1 MGFSSKFISVSLVVA
16 FALLFS
22 FTDARDH
29 LVGGKPECWKVP
41 STESDDFLNK
51 WAQKTRFQIGDSL
64 VWKYDSKKDSVLQ
77 VTREAYLSCNTSN
90 PIAAHKEDETKIEL
104 TKSGPYYFISGTQA
118 YCEKGEKLIVVVM
131 AARNRPSGAVSPAIA
146 PSPDSEFGAPAVA
159 PTSAASGLKGGLNL
173 IVAVAVLAGFF
184 MI

>member
-64 VWKYDSKKDSVLQ
+64 
-77 VTREAYLSCNTSN
+77 
-90 PIAAHKEDETKIEL
+90 
-104 TKSGPYYFISGTQA
+104 G
-118 YCEKGEKLIVVVM
+118 KLPEIL
-131 AARNRPSGAVSPAIA
+131 
-146 PSPDSEFGAPAVA
+146 F
-159 PTSAASGLKGGLNL
+159 
-173 IVAVAVLAGFF
+173 
-184 MI
+184 